1 MLMCSTADNLI
12 LILDAYEGQLLGKFT
27 SHEND
32 KSLPLEIS
40 YTPDSNYI
48 LSGSGD
54 GKIHIWSSKNYK
66 EVAVLEGHLKPS
78 TCV

>member
-1 MLMCSTADNLI
+1 MLYWGTGRRLKLEIFDNLI

-54 GKIHIWSSKNYK
+54 GKIHIWSSK
-66 EVAVLEGHLKPS
+66 L
-78 TCV
+78 